1 MKKLFIILLISFL
14 IFVYTQDDQNDIND
28 NQNDNDDNNQDNQ
41 NDNDDNYQDNQND
54 NDDNYQDNQNDNI
67 KIEFPDTEFVIEMK
81 DDSIDDLIKKNYNS
95 LIYFY
100 KDNYE
105 ECKYFVEPFINI
117 AKKYKEEGT
126 NILFGRINC
135 NLNKESITKYSITTY
150 PTLLLFIDGIKYEFP
165 FLLEE
170 SYVIKFIE
178 KRVVNP
184 IFERKNQN
192 EIKAETI
199 NNTLY
204 FVATFNHENDKEKY
218 ENLKEI
224 AFKYADYFDIY
235 NCEECKTYYG
245 NEFTLIK
252 NDPNEEIIKYDN
264 SSFSKES
271 IEFFIRKYYRHN
283 AEQLTS
289 YDIQFLEK
297 YNQTIILYVRSKDNE
312 ADKDKDEIF
321 WKLNAQYEGKY
332 IITYA
337 DIHDELISDDVRI
350 YFNVE
355 EYELPI
361 VKIFNPLTNNF
372 YSYKG
377 EVTIEKIVDLINKY
391 ENNQLQ
397 RDKKSEI
404 IDKQDNSLVF
414 YLVGKNF
421 YDEIVNGS
429 LNYLVLFGSY
439 EVDWDNKTGDIY
451 YSLTYLSK
459 KYKNLND
466 FRIKFGFINLLFNE
480 INEKVDKVPSI
491 ALYVNGKKNS
501 PIFYNGEYETDE
513 IEKWFSNLLGWKE
526 IPQYEDNENDDDSNN
541 YNDDNSNQNDADIG
555 DL

>member
-14 IFVYTQDDQNDIND
+14 IFVYAQDDQND

-135 NLNKESITKYSITTY
+135 NLNKESITKFSITTY

-204 FVATFNHENDKEKY
+204 FVSTFNHENDKEKY

-271 IEFFIRKYYRHN
+271 IEFFIRKYHRYN

-501 PIFYNGEYETDE
+501 PIFYNGEYESDE

>member
-14 IFVYTQDDQNDIND
+14 IFVYAQDDQND

-126 NILFGRINC
+126 NLLFGRINC
-135 NLNKESITKYSITTY
+135 NLNKESITKFSITTF

-204 FVATFNHENDKEKY
+204 FVSTFNHENDKEKY

-271 IEFFIRKYYRHN
+271 IEFFIRKYHRYN

-321 WKLNAQYEGKY
+321 WKLNEQYEGKY

-350 YFNVE
+350 YFNVD

-377 EVTIEKIVDLINKY
+377 EVTIEKIVDLINKF

-501 PIFYNGEYETDE
+501 PIFYNGEYESDE

>member
-14 IFVYTQDDQNDIND
+14 IFVYAQDDQND

-135 NLNKESITKYSITTY
+135 NLNKESITKFSITTY

-271 IEFFIRKYYRHN
+271 IEFFIRKYHRYN

-321 WKLNAQYEGKY
+321 WKLNEQYEGKY

-350 YFNVE
+350 YFNVD

-377 EVTIEKIVDLINKY
+377 EVTIEKIVDLINKF

-429 LNYLVLFGSY
+429 LNYIVLFSSY
-439 EVDWDNKTGDIY
+439 KVEWDNKTSDIY
-451 YSLTYLSK
+451 SIFSYLGK

-466 FRIKFGFINLLFNE
+466 FRIKFGFINLQYNE
-480 INEKVDKVPSI
+480 IDEKIEELPSI
-491 ALYVNGKKNS
+491 GLYVNGKKNS
-501 PIFYNGEYETDE
+501 PIFYKGKIDIEEFERWYSE
-513 IEKWFSNLLGWKE
+513 ILGWKE
-526 IPQYEDNENDDDSNN
+526 IPQFTQDDNDFDDDSNVD
-541 YNDDNSNQNDADIG
+541 NDDSSTQKDADIG

>member
-14 IFVYTQDDQNDIND
+14 IFVYAQDDQNDIND

-135 NLNKESITKYSITTY
+135 NLNKESITKFSITTY

-204 FVATFNHENDKEKY
+204 FVSTFNHENDKEKY

-271 IEFFIRKYYRHN
+271 IEFFIRKYHRYN

-501 PIFYNGEYETDE
+501 PIFYNGEYESDE

>member
-14 IFVYTQDDQNDIND
+14 IFVYAQDDQND

-126 NILFGRINC
+126 NLLFGRINC
-135 NLNKESITKYSITTY
+135 NLNKESITKFSITTY

-480 INEKVDKVPSI
+480 INEKVDKIPSI

>member
-14 IFVYTQDDQNDIND
+14 IFVYAQDDQNDIND
-28 NQNDNDDNNQDNQ
+28 NQNDNDDNN
-41 NDNDDNYQDNQND
+41 QDNQND

-126 NILFGRINC
+126 NLLFGRINC
-135 NLNKESITKYSITTY
+135 NLNKESITKFSITTY

-204 FVATFNHENDKEKY
+204 FVSTFNHENDKEKY

-271 IEFFIRKYYRHN
+271 IEFFIRKYHRYN

-321 WKLNAQYEGKY
+321 WKLNEQYEGKY

-350 YFNVE
+350 YFNVD

-377 EVTIEKIVDLINKY
+377 EVTIEKIVDLINKF

-501 PIFYNGEYETDE
+501 PIFYNGEYESDE

>member
-14 IFVYTQDDQNDIND
+14 IFVYAQDDQND

-135 NLNKESITKYSITTY
+135 NLNKESITKFSITTY

-271 IEFFIRKYYRHN
+271 IEFFIRKYYRYN

-350 YFNVE
+350 YFNVD

>member
-14 IFVYTQDDQNDIND
+14 IFVYAQDDQNDIND

-135 NLNKESITKYSITTY
+135 NLNKESITKFSITTY

-204 FVATFNHENDKEKY
+204 FVSTFNHENDKEKY

-271 IEFFIRKYYRHN
+271 IEFFIRKYHRYN

-321 WKLNAQYEGKY
+321 WKLNEQYEGKY

-377 EVTIEKIVDLINKY
+377 EVTIEKIVDLINKF

-501 PIFYNGEYETDE
+501 PIFYNGEYESDE

>member
-14 IFVYTQDDQNDIND
+14 IFVYAQDDQND

-126 NILFGRINC
+126 NLLFGRINC
-135 NLNKESITKYSITTY
+135 NLNKESITKFSITTY

-204 FVATFNHENDKEKY
+204 FVSTFNHENDKEKY

-271 IEFFIRKYYRHN
+271 IEFFIRKYHRYN

-321 WKLNAQYEGKY
+321 WKLNEQYEGKY

-350 YFNVE
+350 YFNVD

-480 INEKVDKVPSI
+480 INEKVDKIPSI

-541 YNDDNSNQNDADIG
+541 NNDDNSNQNDADIG

>member
-14 IFVYTQDDQNDIND
+14 IFVYAQDDQND

-135 NLNKESITKYSITTY
+135 NLNKESITKFSITTY

-271 IEFFIRKYYRHN
+271 IEFFIRKYHRYN

-321 WKLNAQYEGKY
+321 WKLNEQYEGKY

-350 YFNVE
+350 YFNVD

-526 IPQYEDNENDDDSNN
+526 IPQYEDNENDDDYNN